1 VTVPILF
8 GTPIAVFNAGRFA
21 GVLAE
26 KIFSKLPIL
35 NWRAVLGL
43 V

>member
-1 VTVPILF
+1 ML
-8 GTPIAVFNAGRFA
+8 GDLLGL
-21 GVLAE
+21 LAE